1 MSAIGVTPKLDTAV
15 PGSIALLGVIDVTD
29 QNGFTFHSPTRLFVG
44 RGSVSNIPG
53 ILSERT
59 GKKALVVT
67 DKGLVKAGV
76 AQQATGV
83 LEAAGIPFAVYD
95 GVEEN
100 PPAHVVQACFDLYES
115 AGCDWLLAIGGGSSM
130 DTAKCAGVLA
140 ENGGRI
146 EDHFGLLQDRK
157 RVPFLLCVPTTYGT
171 ASEVTP
177 FAVVTDDNHFKA
189 AVGGPHVIP
198 DVGILDANVAVGL
211 PMPIAAAT
219 GMDALT
225 HAVESYVARA
235 SNPIADGLALHAIR
249 LTAWNLRQAAS
260 SNHNYE
266 ATEQMLLASNMAG
279 IAFSQ
284 TRLGN
289 VHAMSHAVGG
299 HYGVPHGV
307 ANAILLTRVMDF
319 NKVACPERFAD
330 IAVALGENIEGLS
343 HVEAADVAVEAVQ
356 SLASDVGIPDTLT
369 EVGVPPEGI
378 SVLAEDAMKSGNIQ
392 INPRHTTLK
401 DIIALY
407 EAAM

>member
-1 MSAIGVTPKLDTAV
+1 M
-15 PGSIALLGVIDVTD
+15 TD
-29 QNGFTFHSPTRLFVG
+29 QDRFTFHSPTRLLVG
-44 RGSVSNIPG
+44 RGSVSEIPQL
-53 ILSERT
+53 LSERPE
-59 GKKALVVT
+59 KKALVVT

-76 AQQATGV
+76 AQQSIRV
-83 LEAAGIPFAVYD
+83 LENAGIPFVVYD

-100 PPAHVVQACFDLYES
+100 PPAHVVHACFDLYES

-140 ENGGRI
+140 ANGGRI
-146 EDHFGLLQDRK
+146 EDHFGLLRDRK
-157 RVPFLLCVPTTYGT
+157 RVPYLLCVPTTYGT

-177 FAVVTDDNHFKA
+177 FAVVTDNNHFKIS
-189 AVGGPHVIP
+189 VGGPHVIP
-198 DVGILDANVAVGL
+198 DVGILDANAAVAL

-225 HAVESYVARA
+225 HAVESYVALA
-235 SNPIADGLALHAIR
+235 SNPISDGLALHAIR
-249 LTAWNLRQAAS
+249 LIVRNLRQAAAS
-260 SNHNYE
+260 HHNYR

-330 IAVALGENIEGLS
+330 IAAAMGENIEGLS
-343 HVEAADVAVEAVQ
+343 PVEAADVAVEAVE
-356 SLASDVGIPDTLT
+356 SLAAEVGIPESLT
-369 EVGVPPEGI
+369 EVGVAPEGI

>member
-1 MSAIGVTPKLDTAV
+1 MTEQDS
-15 PGSIALLGVIDVTD
+15 
-29 QNGFTFHSPTRLFVG
+29 FTFHSPTRLLVG
-44 RGSVSNIPG
+44 RGSVSEIPR
-53 ILSERT
+53 ILSGRHE
-59 GKKALVVT
+59 KKALVVT

-76 AQQATGV
+76 AQQTTGV
-83 LEAAGIPFAVYD
+83 LEDAGIPFVVYD

-100 PPAHVVQACFDLYES
+100 PPVHVIQACFDLYES
-115 AGCDWLLAIGGGSSM
+115 QGCEWLLAIGGGSSM

-140 ENGGRI
+140 SNGGRI
-146 EDHFGLLQDRK
+146 EDHFGLLQGRK

-171 ASEVTP
+171 GSEVTP
-177 FAVVTDDNHFKA
+177 FAVVTDNNHFKA
-189 AVGGPHVIP
+189 GVGGPHVIP
-198 DVGILDANVAVGL
+198 DVGILDVNAAVAL

-225 HAVESYVARA
+225 HAVESYVALA
-235 SNPIADGLALHAIR
+235 SNPISDGLALHAIR
-249 LTAWNLRQAAS
+249 LIAENLRQAAAS
-260 SNHNYE
+260 HHNYA

-330 IAVALGENIEGLS
+330 VAAALGEDIDGLS
-343 HVEAADVAVEAVQ
+343 PMEAADVAVDAVKT
-356 SLASDVGIPDTLT
+356 LAAEVGIPETLT
-369 EVGVPPEGI
+369 DVGVAPEGI

-401 DIIALY
+401 DVIALY

>member
-1 MSAIGVTPKLDTAV
+1 MS
-15 PGSIALLGVIDVTD
+15 D
-29 QNGFTFHSPTRLFVG
+29 QDIFSFHSPTRLIVG
-44 RGSVSNIPG
+44 RGSVSEIPKL
-53 ILSERT
+53 LSERPE
-59 GKKALVVT
+59 KKALVVT

-76 AQQATGV
+76 AQQTTRV
-83 LEAAGIPFAVYD
+83 LEAAGIPFVVYND
-95 GVEEN
+95 VEEN

-115 AGCDWLLAIGGGSSM
+115 EACDWLLAIGGGSSM
-130 DTAKCAGVLA
+130 DTAKCAGVLSA
-140 ENGGRI
+140 NGGRI
-146 EDHFGLLQDRK
+146 EDHFGLLQDRQ
-157 RVPFLLCVPTTYGT
+157 RIPFLLCVPTTYGT

-177 FAVVTDDNHFKA
+177 FAVVTDRNHFKA
-189 AVGGPHVIP
+189 TVGGPHVIP
-198 DVGILDANVAVGL
+198 DVGILDANAAVAL

-225 HAVESYVARA
+225 HAVESYVALA
-235 SNPIADGLALHAIR
+235 SNPISHGLALHAIR
-249 LTAWNLRQAAS
+249 LIARNLRQAAS
-260 SNHNYE
+260 SHHNYG

-330 IAVALGENIEGLS
+330 IAAALGENIDGLS
-343 HVEAADVAVEAVQ
+343 HVEAADVAVEAVKA
-356 SLASDVGIPDTLT
+356 LAAEVGIPGTLS

-378 SVLAEDAMKSGNIQ
+378 SVLAEDAMKSGNIR

>member
-1 MSAIGVTPKLDTAV
+1 M
-15 PGSIALLGVIDVTD
+15 TD
-29 QNGFTFHSPTRLFVG
+29 KNGFTFHSPTRLFVG
-44 RGSVSNIPG
+44 RGSVSEIPG

-59 GKKALVVT
+59 EKKALVVT

-83 LEAAGIPFAVYD
+83 LEAAGIRFAVYD

-177 FAVVTDDNHFKA
+177 FAVVTDNNHFKA

-198 DVGILDANVAVGL
+198 DVGILDADVAVGL

-235 SNPIADGLALHAIR
+235 SNPIADGLALHAMR
-249 LTAWNLRQAAS
+249 LIARNLRQAAAS
-260 SNHNYE
+260 HHNYE

-330 IAVALGENIEGLS
+330 IAVALDENIEGLS

-356 SLASDVGIPDTLT
+356 SLAADVGIPDTLT
-369 EVGVPPEGI
+369 EVGVAPEGI
-378 SVLAEDAMKSGNIQ
+378 SVLAEDAMKSGNIR

>member
-1 MSAIGVTPKLDTAV
+1 M
-15 PGSIALLGVIDVTD
+15 TD

-44 RGSVSNIPG
+44 RGSVSEIPE
-53 ILSERT
+53 ILAERT
-59 GKKALVVT
+59 EKKALVVT

-76 AQQATGV
+76 ARQATCV
-83 LEAAGIPFAVYD
+83 LESAGIPFAVYD

-115 AGCDWLLAIGGGSSM
+115 ARCDWLLAVGGGSSM
-130 DTAKCAGVLA
+130 DTAKCAGVLSA
-140 ENGGRI
+140 NGGRI

-157 RVPFLLCVPTTYGT
+157 RVPYLLCVPTTYGT

-177 FAVVTDDNHFKA
+177 FAVVTDNNHFKA

-211 PMPIAAAT
+211 PMSIAAAT

-235 SNPIADGLALHAIR
+235 SNPIADGLALHAMR
-249 LTAWNLRQAAS
+249 LISRNLRQAAAS
-260 SNHNYE
+260 HHNFE

-330 IAVALGENIEGLS
+330 IAVALGENIDGLS
-343 HVEAADVAVEAVQ
+343 HVEAADVAVEAVR
-356 SLASDVGIPDTLT
+356 SLASDVGIPHTLT

>member
-1 MSAIGVTPKLDTAV
+1 M
-15 PGSIALLGVIDVTD
+15 TD
-29 QNGFTFHSPTRLFVG
+29 QNGFTFHSPTRLFAG
-44 RGSVSNIPG
+44 RGSVSEIPG

-59 GKKALVVT
+59 EKKALVVT

-83 LEAAGIPFAVYD
+83 LEAAEIPFAVYD

-249 LTAWNLRQAAS
+249 LTARNLRQAAS

-330 IAVALGENIEGLS
+330 IAVALGESIEGLS
-343 HVEAADVAVEAVQ
+343 HVGAADVAVHAVQ

>member
-1 MSAIGVTPKLDTAV
+1 MTNP
-15 PGSIALLGVIDVTD
+15 
-29 QNGFTFHSPTRLFVG
+29 NRFTFHSPTRLIVG
-44 RGSVSNIPG
+44 RGSVSEIPRL
-53 ILSERT
+53 LSDRSE
-59 GKKALVVT
+59 KKALVVT
-67 DKGLVKAGV
+67 DKGLVRADV
-76 AQQATGV
+76 AQQVIGV
-83 LEAAGIPFAVYD
+83 LDAAGIPFVVYD

-100 PPAHVVQACFDLYES
+100 PPVHVVQACFDLYQAES
-115 AGCDWLLAIGGGSSM
+115 CDWLLAIGGGSSM
-130 DTAKCAGVLA
+130 DTAKCAGVLHA
-140 ENGGRI
+140 NGGRI
-146 EDHFGLLQDRK
+146 EDHFGLLCDRK

-177 FAVVTDDNHFKA
+177 FAVVTDNNLFKA
-189 AVGGPHVIP
+189 TVGGPHVIP
-198 DVGILDANVAVGL
+198 DVGILDANAAVAL

-225 HAVESYVARA
+225 HAVESYVALA
-235 SNPIADGLALHAIR
+235 ANPISDGLALHAIR
-249 LTAWNLRQAAS
+249 LISRNLRQAAAS
-260 SNHNYE
+260 HHNYG

-319 NKVACPERFAD
+319 NKVACPGRFAD
-330 IAVALGENIEGLS
+330 IAIAMGENVEGLS
-343 HVEAADVAVEAVQ
+343 PMEAADVAVEAVNV
-356 SLASDVGIPDTLT
+356 LAGEVGIPETLT
-369 EVGVPPEGI
+369 EVGVMPQGI

>member
-1 MSAIGVTPKLDTAV
+1 M
-15 PGSIALLGVIDVTD
+15 TD

-44 RGSVSNIPG
+44 RGSVSEIPG
-53 ILSERT
+53 ILAERT
-59 GKKALVVT
+59 EKKALVVT

-76 AQQATGV
+76 ARQATGV
-83 LEAAGIPFAVYD
+83 LESAGIPFAVYD

-130 DTAKCAGVLA
+130 DTAKCAGVLSA
-140 ENGGRI
+140 NGGRI

-157 RVPFLLCVPTTYGT
+157 RVPYLLCVPTTYGT

-177 FAVVTDDNHFKA
+177 FAVVTDNNHFKA

-198 DVGILDANVAVGL
+198 DVGILDADVAVAL

-249 LTAWNLRQAAS
+249 LSARNLRQAAA

-330 IAVALGENIEGLS
+330 IAVALGENIDGLS